1 MDVGCYPM
9 SMARLLVSEE
19 PAEIKAAARM
29 GDVDEVAVAS
39 LRFPGDCLATLA
51 TGVQVSSS
59 FELRIWG
66 SKGHIIVPAP
76 WIIGSSEHKILLKQG
91 ELYVVP
97 QGVYHWPEAE
107 QECHILLIEPQGV
120 VNTGESGGKL
130 TAPQN
135 VWI

>member
-1 MDVGCYPM
+1 MQAISLQDKLTRFQDHWSPKVIAALNDYQVKLAKIQGTFVRHNHPETDE
-9 SMARLLVSEE
+9 LFLVVSGE
-19 PAEIKAAARM
+19 M
-29 GDVDEVAVAS
+29 
-39 LRFPGDCLATLA
+39 TLHFDDD
-51 TGVQVSSS
+51 QV
-59 FELRIWG
+59 
-66 SKGHIIVPAP
+66 
-76 WIIGSSEHKILLKQG
+76 LLKQG

-120 VNTGESGGKL
+120 VNTGESSGNL

>member
-1 MDVGCYPM
+1 MLGVLTRLRMHAISLQDKLTLFQDHWSPKVIAALNDYQVKLAKIQGTFVRHNHPETDEL
-9 SMARLLVSEE
+9 LLVVSGEM
-19 PAEIKAAARM
+19 ILHF
-29 GDVDEVAVAS
+29 DD
-39 LRFPGDCLATLA
+39 D
-51 TGVQVSSS
+51 QV
-59 FELRIWG
+59 
-66 SKGHIIVPAP
+66 
-76 WIIGSSEHKILLKQG
+76 LLKQG

-120 VNTGESGGKL
+120 VNTGESGGIL

>member
-1 MDVGCYPM
+1 MLGVPTFLRMQAISLQDKLTRFQDHWSPKVIAALNDYQVKLAKIQGTFVRHNHPETDE
-9 SMARLLVSEE
+9 LFLVVSGEM
-19 PAEIKAAARM
+19 ILHF
-29 GDVDEVAVAS
+29 DND
-39 LRFPGDCLATLA
+39 
-51 TGVQVSSS
+51 QV
-59 FELRIWG
+59 
-66 SKGHIIVPAP
+66 
-76 WIIGSSEHKILLKQG
+76 LLKQG

-120 VNTGESGGKL
+120 VNTGESGGNL

>member
-1 MDVGCYPM
+1 MLGVLT
-9 SMARLLVSEE
+9 RLRMHAISLQDKLTLFQDHWSPKVIAALNDYQVKLAKIHGAFVRHNHPETDELFLVVSGEM
-19 PAEIKAAARM
+19 ILHF
-29 GDVDEVAVAS
+29 DD
-39 LRFPGDCLATLA
+39 D
-51 TGVQVSSS
+51 QV
-59 FELRIWG
+59 
-66 SKGHIIVPAP
+66 
-76 WIIGSSEHKILLKQG
+76 LLKQG

-120 VNTGESGGKL
+120 VNTGESGGIL

>member
-1 MDVGCYPM
+1 MQAISLQDKLTRFQDHWSPKVIAALNDYQVKLAKIQGAFVRHKHPETDE
-9 SMARLLVSEE
+9 LFLVVSGE
-19 PAEIKAAARM
+19 M
-29 GDVDEVAVAS
+29 
-39 LRFPGDCLATLA
+39 TLHFDDD
-51 TGVQVSSS
+51 QV
-59 FELRIWG
+59 
-66 SKGHIIVPAP
+66 
-76 WIIGSSEHKILLKQG
+76 LLKQG

-120 VNTGESGGKL
+120 VNTGESGGNL

>member
-1 MDVGCYPM
+1 MLGVLT
-9 SMARLLVSEE
+9 RLRMHAISLQDKLTRFQDHWSPKVIAALNDYQVKLAKIQGAFVRHNHPETDELFLVVSGEM
-19 PAEIKAAARM
+19 ILHF
-29 GDVDEVAVAS
+29 DHD
-39 LRFPGDCLATLA
+39 
-51 TGVQVSSS
+51 QV
-59 FELRIWG
+59 
-66 SKGHIIVPAP
+66 
-76 WIIGSSEHKILLKQG
+76 LLKQG

-120 VNTGESGGKL
+120 VNTGESGGIL